1 MPAANAGLGAASATD
16 DDLEWSVLL
25 DSNDMSRWRTGVF
38 GEDPEL
44 EVTER
49 GVVLPIGVPLAGLT
63 YTGEAPRGTYV
74 LEVQATK
81 EYGSDFFL
89 GVTFPV
95 RDAHL
100 TLVLG
105 GWGGA
110 VCGLSCLDGLD
121 ASENDTRL
129 VRSFPNGKLQ
139 TVTIEVSDT
148 RVTARIDDVLLV
160 ECPLEGRA
168 LSIRPEVE
176 PSVPLGI
183 ASFATCTTLHRVRFG
198 IPRRSVPRLDGSS
211 PSR

>member
-1 MPAANAGLGAASATD
+1 MNEGLGAELQPSAGLD
-16 DDLEWSVLL
+16 WKVLL
-25 DSNDMSRWRTGVF
+25 DADDRARWRSGVF

-44 EVTER
+44 EVNAR

-63 YTGEAPRGTYV
+63 YTGEPPTGSYV

-110 VCGLSCLDGLD
+110 VCGLSCLDGED
-121 ASENDTRL
+121 ASSNDTRT
-129 VRSFPNGKLQ
+129 VRSFPNGKLR
-139 TVTIEVSDT
+139 TVTIEVSDA
-148 RVTARIDDVLLV
+148 RVTARIDGEPIV
-160 ECPLEGRA
+160 ECPLEGRV

-176 PSVPLGI
+176 PSVPLGV
-183 ASFATCTTLHRVRFG
+183 ASFATCTTLHRVRLG
-198 IPRRSVPRLDGSS
+198 TRRRSAP
-211 PSR
+211 PP